1 MKIGEIEIEIE
12 IQEEQLQSAVE
23 QLLSTIINK
32 FKGTN
37 LISPDRP
44 YTITPSRN
52 MQRCNT
58 QIMG

>member
-44 YTITPSRN
+44 IQLPRAEHAKV
-52 MQRCNT
+52 
-58 QIMG
+58 